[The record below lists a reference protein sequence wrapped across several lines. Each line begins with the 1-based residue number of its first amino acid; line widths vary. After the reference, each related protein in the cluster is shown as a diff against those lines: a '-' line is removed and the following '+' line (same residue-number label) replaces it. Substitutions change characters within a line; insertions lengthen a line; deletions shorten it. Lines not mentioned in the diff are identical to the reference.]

1 MAAVVGHGGGASV
14 GLGPRATGAATK
26 EQGGVTLDVKELGGC
41 GVQMRSRLGTAAWA
55 MTKDWGDA
63 TGHEGVGHRGGARQG
78 TMAGARCPNVIEGG
92 AGWAAAGGPQ
102 LLLSKQPNG
111 WRRGLAVA

>member
-1 MAAVVGHGGGASV
+1 MAAVVEHGGGASV

-26 EQGGVTLDVKELGGC
+26 EHGGVTLGVKELGGC

-63 TGHEGVGHRGGARQG
+63 NGHEGVEHRGGAGQG
-78 TMAGARCPNVIEGG
+78 TTAGARMSLKEELDGRQRAAPNCCCR
-92 AGWAAAGGPQ
+92 
-102 LLLSKQPNG
+102 SS
-111 WRRGLAVA
+111 